1 MNKQTF
7 FSELRRGLSGLP
19 ADYVEKTTQYYS
31 EMIDDHM
38 EDGMSEEEA
47 VAAVGPVDEI
57 ISQTVADVPLQMLV
71 KQRIQPQRS
80 RSGWEIAL
88 LIIGFPLWF
97 PLLIAAGAILLSF
110 YIVIWSLII
119 SLYAVIISLFVSG
132 VALLFLWI
140 PNISALGNGGI
151 IVYIGAG
158 LLLIGISVLLFYGAL
173 AAVRGIL
180 HLTRGFGTSLKKN
193 FIRKE
198 RKK

>member
-47 VAAVGPVDEI
+47 VASVGPVEEI
-57 ISQTVADVPLQMLV
+57 VQQAVADVPLQTLV
-71 KQRIQPQRS
+71 KQRMQPRRS

-110 YIVIWSLII
+110 YIVFWSLII
-119 SLYAVIISLFVSG
+119 SLYAVVLSLFVSG

-140 PNISALGNGGI
+140 PNLSALGPGGV

-158 LLLIGISVLLFYGAL
+158 LLLLGISILLFYGAM
-173 AAVRGIL
+173 AAVRGL
-180 HLTRGFGTSLKKN
+180 LQLTKKFGTGLKKS
-193 FIRKE
+193 FIRKG
-198 RKK
+198 R

>member
-47 VAAVGPVDEI
+47 VASVGPVEEI
-57 ISQTVADVPLQMLV
+57 VQQAVADVPLQTLV
-71 KQRIQPQRS
+71 KQRMQPRRS

-110 YIVIWSLII
+110 YIVFWSLII
-119 SLYAVIISLFVSG
+119 SLYAVVLSLFVSG

-140 PNISALGNGGI
+140 PNLSALGPGGV

-158 LLLIGISVLLFYGAL
+158 LLLLGISILLFYGAV
-173 AAVRGIL
+173 AAVRGL
-180 HLTRGFGTSLKKN
+180 LQLTKKFGTGLKKS
-193 FIRKE
+193 FIHKGR
-198 RKK
+198 